1 MVGSLRWLVRW
12 RRHADVA
19 ETGVSS
25 AYGQPYVRRGWRY
38 TTLQF
43 TGEVTQS
50 RMLTLWPDVLQ
61 VGYTRTMMACL
72 LLRPRPR
79 SIGII
84 GLGGGSQAKF
94 CHRHLADA
102 RIEAVESH
110 PGVLALRDAFRIP
123 ADGGRFAAV
132 LDDGAR
138 LLKQRR
144 NGYDMLLV
152 DAYDMHGLPA
162 TMSSQT
168 FYDDCRD
175 ALAEG
180 GAMAIN
186 LYATDMRRHL
196 ARLRRSFDGHVLV
209 LDEPQMSNRV
219 AFAWRDGRP
228 QGELQDALALLPRP
242 ARRQLASSF
251 ARLATARERWR
262 GGAG

>member
-1 MVGSLRWLVRW
+1 MGGSWRWLARSRQGEDAVGAGIPGA
-12 RRHADVA
+12 H
-19 ETGVSS
+19 
-25 AYGQPYVRRGWRY
+25 GQPYVRRGWRY

-43 TGEVTQS
+43 NGEVTQS

-72 LLRPRPR
+72 LLRPGPR
-79 SIGII
+79 SIGIV

-110 PGVLALRDAFRIP
+110 SGVLALRDAFRIP
-123 ADGGRFAAV
+123 ADGERFMAV
-132 LDDGAR
+132 LGDGAR

-144 NGYDMLLV
+144 GRYDMLLV
-152 DAYDMHGLPA
+152 DAYDMHGFPSA
-162 TMSSQT
+162 MSSQS

-186 LYATDMRRHL
+186 LYETDMRRHL
-196 ARLRRSFDGHVLV
+196 ARLRRSFDGRVLV
-209 LDEPQMSNRV
+209 LDEPLMSNRV
-219 AFAWRDGRP
+219 AFAWRDGQSRM
-228 QGELQDALALLPRP
+228 ESRDALALLPRP

-251 ARLATARERWR
+251 ARLAAARERWC
-262 GGAG
+262 GSPG